1 MLAGGRDIEE
11 DMMRLIH
18 AGHSPRS
25 VILIRFR
32 LSRQKE
38 ISHVA

>member
-1 MLAGGRDIEE
+1 MLAGGHDIEE

-25 VILIRFR
+25 VIRFR